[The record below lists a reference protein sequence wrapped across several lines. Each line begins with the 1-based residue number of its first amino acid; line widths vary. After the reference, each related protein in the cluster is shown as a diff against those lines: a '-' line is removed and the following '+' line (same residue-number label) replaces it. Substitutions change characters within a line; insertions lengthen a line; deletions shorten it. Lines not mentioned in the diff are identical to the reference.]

1 MRVKINVGNGNSP
14 SSFPLPHTS
23 RQYCISILN
32 LALLEAFA
40 ANSCKF

>member
-1 MRVKINVGNGNSP
+1 MRVKINVGNGDSL
-14 SSFPLPHTS
+14 SFPQPHTS

-40 ANSCKF
+40 ANNCKF